1 MSGWRLAQGGRIDR
15 SRPLRFTW
23 GGRVYDGFAGDTL
36 ASALLANGVSIIG
49 RSFKYHRPRGLL
61 AAGLEEPNAIV
72 QLERGPA
79 TIPNPKATHVELYEG
94 LVAAPVNARPSVDFD
109 LMAVNAVVKRFIPA
123 AFYYKTFMW
132 PSWHLFEPLI
142 RKAAGLGIAPE
153 GADPDVYEHRFAH
166 CDLLVVG
173 SGAAGLA
180 AAEAAAGSGKRIIL
194 VEADC
199 ELGGGLL
206 WAFGTVEGQGVE
218 AWRAARIAALA
229 AAPNVTV
236 MARTMA
242 FGFYDHGLV
251 GLSERVTDHLP
262 PAARAGAR
270 QRLWKVRAGDVIL
283 ATGAFERPLV
293 FGNNDLPGI
302 MLASAAQAYALR
314 YGVAV
319 GRTAVFATNNDSAY
333 DAAFALQDAGVAVAA
348 IVDSRPGSGRT
359 TDAEARGIAVHIAM
373 APLRA
378 HGRRKVAAVTIG
390 SLEGR
395 TATKIDCDVLLTS
408 GGWNPTVHLH
418 SQSGGAL
425 DFDAER
431 QAFVPS
437 RDVQNAV
444 NVGGAAGQF
453 EMEAAL
459 AAARAAARGGGQEP
473 PAGGRVGPL
482 RRIEDG
488 GAEAGKAWLD
498 FQNDVTVGDVQL
510 AARENFRSVEHVKR
524 YTTLGMASDQGKT
537 SNVSAIQV
545 MAGLLDKAPEAI
557 GTTRFRPPFD
567 PVTIGSF
574 AGRAIG
580 ADLETRATTAAHGE
594 HVAAGGV
601 MEQYGGWWRAAYY
614 PKAGEDEHRSI
625 AREVRAVRGSVGIFD
640 ASPLGKI
647 EVQGPDAAEFLQ
659 RIYVNQVKSL
669 KVGRC
674 RYGLILNE
682 NGIVFDDGVFAR
694 IGENHFL
701 VGTTSGHAGA
711 VTDMLLEWLQCE
723 WPQLRVMV
731 ENVTTGWA
739 VLNLAGPNARAV
751 LADIGTSIELSP
763 EAFPHM
769 ACRDAT
775 VGGVPARIQRVSFS
789 GELSYEVAVP
799 WGYGA
804 ALWAAAMRAGRRF
817 GIAPFGVEA
826 LMAMR
831 IEKGYLHVGSD
842 TDGTTLPQDIGFA
855 GAFARKTDDFVGRR
869 STMRPDALRKD
880 RRQLIGI
887 AVEDGGPAL
896 EVGSHVLAAERSGK
910 AATQGWVTS
919 SVFSPTLDRPVA
931 MALVASG
938 RDRIGE
944 TVRVWDMGKERMARL
959 VDQRF
964 YDPQGERL
972 DG

>member
-15 SRPLRFTW
+15 SQPLRFTW
-23 GGRVYDGFAGDTL
+23 GGRAHEGFAGDTL
-36 ASALLANGVSIIG
+36 ASALLASGVSIIG
-49 RSFKYHRPRGLL
+49 RSFKYHRPRGLI

-72 QLERGPA
+72 QLERGA
-79 TIPNPKATHVELYEG
+79 TTIPNLKATYVELYEG

-109 LMAVNAVVKRFIPA
+109 LMAVNAAVKRFIPA

-142 RKAAGLGIAPE
+142 RKAAGLGVAPE

-180 AAEAAAGSGKRIIL
+180 AAEAAAGSGKRILL

-206 WAFGTVEGQGVE
+206 WTSGTVEEQDVE

-236 MARTMA
+236 MTRTMA

-251 GLSERVTDHLP
+251 GLSERATDHLP

-270 QRLWKVRAGDVIL
+270 QRLWKVRAGEVIL
-283 ATGAFERPLV
+283 ATGAFERPLA
-293 FGNNDLPGI
+293 FGNNDLPGV

-314 YGVAV
+314 YGVAA
-319 GRTAVFATNNDSAY
+319 GRTAVLATNNDEAY
-333 DAAFALQDAGVAVAA
+333 EAAFALHDAGAAVAA
-348 IVDSRPGSGRT
+348 IVDSRPGSGRIA
-359 TDAEARGIAVHIAM
+359 DAEARGIAVHLAM

-395 TATKIDCDVLLTS
+395 TAAKIACDVLLTS
-408 GGWNPTVHLH
+408 GGWNPAVHLH
-418 SQSGGAL
+418 SQSGGSL
-425 DFDAER
+425 GFDAER
-431 QAFVPS
+431 QAFLPS
-437 RDVQNAV
+437 RDAQDAV
-444 NVGGAAGQF
+444 NIGAAAGQF
-453 EMEAAL
+453 EMAAAL
-459 AAARAAARGGGQEP
+459 AAARAAAGGGGMAP

-574 AGRAIG
+574 AGRATG
-580 ADLETRATTAAHGE
+580 ADLAALATTAAHGE

-601 MEQYGGWWRAAYY
+601 MEQYGAWWRAAYY
-614 PKAGEDEHRSI
+614 PKVGEDEHRSV

-647 EVQGPDAAEFLQ
+647 EVKGPDAAEFLQ

-682 NGIVFDDGVFAR
+682 NGVVFDDGVFAR

-731 ENVTTGWA
+731 ENVTTAWA
-739 VLNLAGPNARAV
+739 VVNLAGPNARAV
-751 LADIGTSIELSP
+751 LAGIGADIELSP

-769 ACRDAT
+769 AYREAT
-775 VGGVPARIQRVSFS
+775 VGGVPARIERVSFS

-817 GIAPFGVEA
+817 GITPFGVEA

-831 IEKGYLHVGSD
+831 IEKGFLHVGSD

-869 STMRPDALRKD
+869 STMRSDALRKD

-887 AVEDGGPAL
+887 AVEDGGSAL

-919 SVFSPTLDRPVA
+919 SVFSPTLGRPVA
-931 MALVASG
+931 MALVAGG

-944 TVRVWDMGKERMARL
+944 TVRVWDMGKERTARL